1 MPGSSFATMESV
13 VSSILLE
20 IGDEANRRY
29 YVRAMQW
36 AMDAYREITVH
47 ESPYYLERKVAI
59 DPDLYFGVIPNDSI
73 SLISVGVYRNGEYH
87 SFTKKPNMSIPTVD
101 MEDGLFNMDE
111 ADTLAIPEKGG
122 RMGYN
127 GSNIGYWR
135 EDRENC
141 RFFVR
146 NYAYLQ
152 SSGLVQ
158 DTTSDLVTKVV
169 IRYKSNGLDCSKDLC
184 VPVEAKDLLVAL
196 VYYKFICKNMSR

>member
-1 MPGSSFATMESV
+1 
-13 VSSILLE
+13 
-20 IGDEANRRY
+20 
-29 YVRAMQW
+29 
-36 AMDAYREITVH
+36 
-47 ESPYYLERKVAI
+47 
-59 DPDLYFGVIPNDSI
+59 
-73 SLISVGVYRNGEYH
+73 
-87 SFTKKPNMSIPTVD
+87 
-101 MEDGLFNMDE
+101 LFDMDE
-111 ADTLAIPEKGG
+111 TDTLTIPERGG
-122 RMGYN
+122 KMGYN

-196 VYYKFICKNMSR
+196 VYYKFICKNIPVQVTADGKDRQERLVNTLQDKYQSLLYEPKDFWEIKDAIYGSLNATARR